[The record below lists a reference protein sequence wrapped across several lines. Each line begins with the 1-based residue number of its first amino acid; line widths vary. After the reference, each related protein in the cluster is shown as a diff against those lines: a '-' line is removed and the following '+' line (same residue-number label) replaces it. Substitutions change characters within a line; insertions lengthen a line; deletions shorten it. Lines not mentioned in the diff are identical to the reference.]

1 MREFFGIGGYMR
13 EPEGYLSPA
22 HLIFVS
28 SLMLVM
34 IAAAVAIGFV
44 FRKKSRE
51 EKLRVIAAAAI
62 LMDSIELFK
71 IVLVCWR
78 VHSFSHILIVL
89 PLFLCSIPLFTLPLA
104 AFGKGR
110 IQEASLDFTFIFGL
124 LIAFLG
130 TYGAGQNY
138 AAYPVLGFDNIVS
151 GITHAIS
158 GFAALYIAISGL
170 LSMKRENIGIS
181 FAILGSFCA
190 AAYVADILIPYNYM
204 FLMRGDGTPY
214 DIFYNLVNG
223 SKVLYPLI
231 VVFLFLIYISC
242 FYAVFFLIKRE
253 NPFARRK
260 NRNCRHGNAFNS

>member
-44 FRKKSRE
+44 FRKRSRE

-62 LMDSIELFK
+62 LMGSIELFK

-110 IQEASLDFTFIFGL
+110 FQEASLDFTFIFGL
-124 LIAFLG
+124 LIADLRRRPELRRIARTRIRQYRLG
-130 TYGAGQNY
+130 NH
-138 AAYPVLGFDNIVS
+138 PRDLGFCRSLYRDIRPAEHEKRKHRYLVCHS
-151 GITHAIS
+151 RKLLRSCLRRGHPHPLQLHVPDGRRRHA
-158 GFAALYIAISGL
+158 
-170 LSMKRENIGIS
+170 
-181 FAILGSFCA
+181 
-190 AAYVADILIPYNYM
+190 V
-204 FLMRGDGTPY
+204 
-214 DIFYNLVNG
+214 
-223 SKVLYPLI
+223 
-231 VVFLFLIYISC
+231 
-242 FYAVFFLIKRE
+242 
-253 NPFARRK
+253 
-260 NRNCRHGNAFNS
+260 

>member
-34 IAAAVAIGFV
+34 LAAAIILGLVY
-44 FRKKSRE
+44 RKKSE
-51 EKLRVIAAAAI
+51 KEKLKVIAVAAI

-71 IVLVCWR
+71 IVFVCWR
-78 VHSFSHILIVL
+78 EHNFSHILIVL

-110 IQEASLDFTFIFGL
+110 LREASLDFTFIFGL

-138 AAYPVLGFDNIVS
+138 SVYPVLGFDNVVS

-158 GFAALYIAISGL
+158 GFAALYIAVSGL
-170 LSMKRENIGIS
+170 LSMKKENIGIS
-181 FAILGSFCA
+181 FGILCGFCV

-223 SKVLYPLI
+223 NKILYPLI
-231 VVFLFLIYISC
+231 VVFLFLLYISC
-242 FYAVFFLIKRE
+242 FYAVFFLI
-253 NPFARRK
+253 RK
-260 NRNCRHGNAFNS
+260 NRQKKKNAA